1 MAAGLAQ
8 AKRRAANESHS
19 MSAAPFLL
27 HRQIVVVQF
36 DNGPHGGF
44 HQLGIG
50 NEGITIAFGIC
61 SWLSSGW
68 SRSSCSSRPKV
79 AALAFSS
86 IAIPPLDL
94 ASRHRLTSDIE
105 VNLMFVASLMAVM
118 AFMLALRARDRGD

>member
-1 MAAGLAQ
+1 
-8 AKRRAANESHS
+8 

-27 HRQIVVVQF
+27 HQQIVVVQF

-50 NEGITIAFGIC
+50 NEGITIVFGIC

-68 SRSSCSSRPKV
+68 SRSSCSRRPKV

-94 ASRHRLTSDIE
+94 ASRHRLASDTE

-118 AFMLALRARDRGD
+118 AFMHALRARDRGD